1 METKDE
7 LRKRFEELDLNKD
20 GVLSLE
26 EVRQAL
32 QDYAEKHP
40 DVDFFSE
47 GQIEAYMAVAD
58 SNQNGVV
65 EYEEF
70 LENMDLS

>member
-7 LRKRFEELDLNKD
+7 LRKRFEELDLDKD

-32 QDYAEKHP
+32 QDYAEKYP

-47 GQIEAYMAVAD
+47 GQIEAYMEVAD
-58 SNQNGVV
+58 SNHNGVV